1 MVGIFYARFRQNA
14 YLCRPNQLDCHDQM
28 NKKHFFIGWL
38 AVLMLLVSCQP
49 KTDLNQIDALK
60 KQVNKEAK
68 ALDEL
73 NTNTFVQLEK
83 DFYSCD
89 AALRYLPEAELDDAF
104 QKLQLVD
111 AYLQQFKETRP
122 IMQAEMDSTL
132 LRLDLL
138 RADAKTHYLS
148 DSLVT
153 VYINA
158 ETQEVEKLSHQVAYF
173 KDRLSKCRKDLD
185 DFKNKK

>member
-1 MVGIFYARFRQNA
+1 MPQKAVSAKMRIFADLTNNDCQN
-14 YLCRPNQLDCHDQM
+14 LM

-38 AVLMLLVSCQP
+38 AVLLLLASCQSNTNVG
-49 KTDLNQIDALK
+49 KIDALK

-68 ALDEL
+68 ALNEL

-83 DFYSCD
+83 DFFSCD
-89 AALRYLPEAELDDAF
+89 SSLQYLPEEQLDKAF

-122 IMQAEMDSTL
+122 VMQAEMDSTL
-132 LRLDLL
+132 HRLDLL
-138 RADAKTHYLS
+138 KADAKTKYLS

-153 VYINA
+153 LYINA
-158 ETQEVEKLSHQVAYF
+158 ETQQVEKLSHQVAYF
-173 KDRLSKCRKDLD
+173 KDRFDNCRKDLD
-185 DFKNKK
+185 DFMNKK